1 KHLDTGDFGTAWGGV
16 SGLQVGLSA
25 VWTEAR
31 RRGVPL
37 EEVVAGLSSGP
48 ARVAGLPGKGPRVE
62 GADAALAVFAA
73 DGAFTVSAAARGH
86 RSPVSAYD
94 GAELVGRVRR
104 TFLRGVE
111 VDGHSTDGRM
121 IQRQDQPA

>member
-1 KHLDTGDFGTAWGGV
+1 M
-16 SGLQVGLSA
+16 
-25 VWTEAR
+25 WTEAR

-37 EEVVAGLSSGP
+37 EEAVAWMSSGP
-48 ARVAGLPGKGPRVE
+48 ARVAGLHGKGSLVE
-62 GADAALAVFAA
+62 GADADLAVFAPDEAFSVRAA
-73 DGAFTVSAAARGH
+73 DLGH
-86 RSPVSAYD
+86 RNPVSAYD

-121 IQRQDQPA
+121 IQRQDEPA